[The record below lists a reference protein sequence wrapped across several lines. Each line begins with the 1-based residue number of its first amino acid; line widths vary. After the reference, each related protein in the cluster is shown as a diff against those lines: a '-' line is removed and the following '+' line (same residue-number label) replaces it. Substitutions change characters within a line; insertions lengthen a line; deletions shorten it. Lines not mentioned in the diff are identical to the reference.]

1 MRIRSLAGYIVG
13 TLEFSLDFGSDSV
26 VIQEVTES
34 DIKEMRATLAAKG
47 NWFRSVAGADHR
59 RLEWRP
65 ILGFPTDAPV
75 REGRSVDLIVIGH
88 TMGAGDAYGSLDQGG
103 LLLKI
108 GRPTLVVPEGV
119 AMRRAQR
126 HFDQL
131 QGARHL
137 NVPRFAAI

>member
-1 MRIRSLAGYIVG
+1 MPRLIERFGDVVAHPILGGLHRRYARI
-13 TLEFSLDFGSDSV
+13 LDFGSDSV

-59 RLEWRP
+59 RLEWQP

-119 AMRRAQR
+119 AMRRA
-126 HFDQL
+126 
-131 QGARHL
+131 
-137 NVPRFAAI
+137 